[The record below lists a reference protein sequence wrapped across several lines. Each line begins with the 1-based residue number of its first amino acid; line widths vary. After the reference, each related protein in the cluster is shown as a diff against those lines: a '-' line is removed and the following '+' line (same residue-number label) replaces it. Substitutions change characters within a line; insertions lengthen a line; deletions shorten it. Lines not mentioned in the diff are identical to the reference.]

1 MNRCGTGLGR
11 LEKCPETLQT
21 LKWGRVRPRA
31 HLWSGPHHLMSC
43 VMSVPLGSM
52 ESGGAGPQRNGLPQ
66 SWQPHQRGSG
76 SPTKQLGCPL
86 LAIAPSAPHH
96 WAGSPSSGPVFPV
109 DTGVQGLFHN
119 QGQHWFHFCRSLSFV
134 CLPRPRSQTSSTL
147 HTFYLIILATQR
159 GRAYQ
164 PYSTSE
170 ENCDRTRCCGLP

>member
-1 MNRCGTGLGR
+1 MGLGR
-11 LEKCPETLQT
+11 LEKCPKTLQT

-31 HLWSGPHHLMSC
+31 HLWSGPYHLMSC

-76 SPTKQLGCPL
+76 SPCQAIRLPPPGHRPFCP
-86 LAIAPSAPHH
+86 
-96 WAGSPSSGPVFPV
+96 SPSSGPVFPV
-109 DTGVQGLFHN
+109 ATGVQGLFHN

-147 HTFYLIILATQR
+147 HTVFI
-159 GRAYQ
+159 
-164 PYSTSE
+164 
-170 ENCDRTRCCGLP
+170 

>member
-1 MNRCGTGLGR
+1 MGLGR
-11 LEKCPETLQT
+11 LEKCPKTLQT

-76 SPTKQLGCPL
+76 SPCQAIRLPPPGHRPFCPSPLGWLSIQWPRISCCNWGARPFPQPRPALVPFLQVPL
-86 LAIAPSAPHH
+86 LCVLAKTQIPDKQHLAHC
-96 WAGSPSSGPVFPV
+96 
-109 DTGVQGLFHN
+109 FH
-119 QGQHWFHFCRSLSFV
+119 
-134 CLPRPRSQTSSTL
+134 
-147 HTFYLIILATQR
+147 LIILATQR

-170 ENCDRTRCCGLP
+170 ENGHRKRCCGLP